1 MARKKKIAGHRSL
14 YDFIIFTYK
23 TSDMKLLFS
32 LNKALIFP
40 FFVSLFVL
48 SCGQKQVPA
57 TAADAKNFARQL
69 QSSIEKRSPDFF
81 NTAIDKKKF
90 LKKAGLGSGKNA
102 RSFGSGI
109 EDRLNMGT
117 TMINSL
123 SRKATYQ
130 LVKQYEKD
138 KKQHVLFRLYDDG
151 SLNYHDIE
159 LIKSGSSVKID
170 DIFIYTSGEY
180 LSETIKGLFEQ
191 MKGIMDKGSNSF
203 EKNTVITDLPRMRKL
218 MNEGKYEEAVSIYES
233 LPPDIRKLR
242 AVQIIHVLISSGLDD
257 TEKYSD
263 AIEEYKK
270 LYPDEPNMH
279 LLLLDGYVLKKEYG
293 KAMFSI
299 NEMDRMINKD
309 PFLDYYRYLV
319 YSHQQ
324 DDVNSKICIERLVKN
339 MPDFED
345 GMLELIGTYLE
356 EKNKIAADDWIKK
369 FRLKSSFDQD
379 RLDVLIN
386 ANED

>member
-1 MARKKKIAGHRSL
+1 
-14 YDFIIFTYK
+14 
-23 TSDMKLLFS
+23 MKLLFS
-32 LNKALIFP
+32 FNKALTFL
-40 FFVSLFVL
+40 FFALFVL
-48 SCGQKQVPA
+48 SCGQKEVPA
-57 TAADAKNFARQL
+57 TPADAKDFARQL
-69 QSSIEKRSPDFF
+69 QSSIEKRNPDFF

-102 RSFGSGI
+102 RSFGAGV

-123 SRKATYQ
+123 SKKATYQ
-130 LVKQYEKD
+130 LVKQYEKNN
-138 KKQHVLFRLYDDG
+138 KQHVLFRLYDDG

-159 LIKSGSSVKID
+159 LIKSGNNVKID

-180 LSETIKGLFEQ
+180 LSETIKGLFQQ
-191 MKGIMDKGSNSF
+191 MKGIMDKKSNSS
-203 EKNTVITDLPRMRKL
+203 EESAVIKSLPKMRQL
-218 MNEGKYEEAVSIYES
+218 MNEGKYEEAISIYET
-233 LPPDIRKLR
+233 LPPNIQQLR
-242 AVQIIHVLISSGLDD
+242 AVQIIHVLIASGLDD

-279 LLLLDGYVLKKEYG
+279 LILIDGYVLKEEYD
-293 KAMFSI
+293 KALFSV

-319 YSHQQ
+319 YSLKK
-324 DDVNSKICIERLVKN
+324 DKANSKICIEKLVKN

-356 EKNKIAADDWIKK
+356 EKNNNAADDWIKK
-369 FRLKSSFDQD
+369 FRSKSSFDQD
-379 RLDVLIN
+379 RLDALIN